1 MEETK
6 MNLHES
12 YNLTVVKKNEDGHC
26 LEFRI
31 DSSSR
36 GLTAEEMKAIGLAV
50 CCGLGV
56 DHCLEISPAPY
67 KAEVTGPWGV
77 QKIAL
82 VEEAADEKG
91 KYIRV
96 TATDLAANLGF
107 HDELLKQVKEQ
118 INPKQIKC
126 RP

>member
-1 MEETK
+1 
-6 MNLHES
+6 MNLQES
-12 YNLTVVKKNEDGHC
+12 YNLTVVKKNEKGHC

-31 DSSSR
+31 DSSLR
-36 GLTAEEMKAIGLAV
+36 ELTTEEMKSIGWAV

-56 DHCLEISPAPY
+56 DHCLEISPTPY
-67 KAEVTGPWGV
+67 KAEVTGPMGA

-82 VEEAADEKG
+82 VEEAVDEKG

-96 TATDLAANLGF
+96 TATDFAAKQGF

-118 INPKQIKC
+118 LNPKQTKC
-126 RP
+126 QH